1 MKQSCHILSGNVYTI
16 CQENYR
22 FADNYSFV
30 LFNCI
35 LQRTAL
41 ENPLVESAKNIPPF
55 NILFRKRERHR
66 LRPVALNFWSRRKEK
81 LHGRKVAA
89 NKIEGR
95 GSERLWTFLCV
106 LRETDRERER
116 NEGLG
121 VIEKSISLGAEIPS
135 SIVYFCVHRG
145 GNTIDDYDQKWWFEC
160 RRSIISLRY
169 AGRQLCKTWAAGPI
183 RS

>member
-41 ENPLVESAKNIPPF
+41 ENPSVESAKNIPPF
-55 NILFRKRERHR
+55 NVLFRKRERHR
-66 LRPVALNFWSRRKEK
+66 LRPVALNFWSRRKKK

-95 GSERLWTFLCV
+95 GSERLCTFLCV
-106 LRETDRERER
+106 LRETDRETERER
-116 NEGLG
+116 ETKDWVWSRKVSPSEQKFLLRSCTFVSIEGA
-121 VIEKSISLGAEIPS
+121 IQSMI
-135 SIVYFCVHRG
+135 
-145 GNTIDDYDQKWWFEC
+145 TIRNDGSNVVD
-160 RRSIISLRY
+160 R
-169 AGRQLCKTWAAGPI
+169 
-183 RS
+183 